1 MELTT
6 DNIRIRLGKT
16 DILRGIDLQARPNQL
31 TGIIGPNG
39 SGKST
44 LLKCVYRVLQ
54 ADAGAVYIDGEPL
67 QAMRMKT
74 SARKMAV
81 LAQHSPMTFDFT
93 VQSLVLL
100 GRAPHKKAL
109 ERDDAA
115 DYEKVGAALTAV
127 EMDGYEMR
135 YVSTLSGGERQ
146 RVLLARALAQDTPIL
161 ILDEPTNHLDVKHQ
175 LQIMRICKS
184 SGKTVVAAIHD
195 LNVAAMFCD
204 WVYAMKD
211 GCIIAEGRPAELFTG
226 AFIERLFEVPAQVI
240 PDANG
245 RPRIFFEPC

>member
-6 DNIRIRLGKT
+6 DNIRITLGRA
-16 DILRGIDLQARPNQL
+16 DILHGIDIEARPNQL

-44 LLKCVYRVLQ
+44 LLKCIYRVLE
-54 ADAGAVYIDGEPL
+54 ADAGDIYLDGAPIRT
-67 QAMRMKT
+67 MRMRA

-81 LAQHSPMTFDFT
+81 LAQHSPMAFDFT

-109 ERDDAA
+109 ERDGAA
-115 DYEKVGAALTAV
+115 DYEKVAAALAAV
-127 EMDGYEMR
+127 GMDGYEAR
-135 YVSTLSGGERQ
+135 YISTLSGGERQ

-204 WVYAMKD
+204 WIYAMKD
-211 GCIIAEGRPAELFTG
+211 GRIIESGRPRDLLTG

-240 PDANG
+240 ADAGG
-245 RPRIFFEPC
+245 RPRIFFEAD